1 MADGVS
7 VLMNLVINEIVKYH
21 ITGTDVKKDLQSM
34 DGDKLRVKRKEIKA
48 MGYSVGSRIMEIVAT
63 EQIWHKEEK
72 ETMRFMCK
80 DFWQHLFD
88 KQIDR
93 LRTNNKGVYLL
104 HDINFK
110 WINCTAL
117 GPEEEN
123 SKSLVSRMNSFIL
136 KFTSGIIKGAL
147 NQIGVPSKVHGE
159 FDNECIFTI
168 NLTNE

>member
-1 MADGVS
+1 MADGVA
-7 VLMNLVINEIVKYH
+7 VLVNLVINEIIKYH
-21 ITGTDVKKDLQSM
+21 ISGPDIKKDLQAM
-34 DGDKLRVKRKEIKA
+34 DNDKLREKRKEVKA
-48 MGYSVGSRIMEIVAT
+48 IGYSVGARIMEIVAT

-110 WINCTAL
+110 WINCTSL

-123 SKSLVSRMNSFIL
+123 AKTLVTRMNSFIL
-136 KFTSGIIKGAL
+136 KFTSGLI
-147 NQIGVPSKVHGE
+147 
-159 FDNECIFTI
+159 
-168 NLTNE
+168 